1 MTIRDLA
8 PERDADAIATIIRE
22 VWPTSLA
29 TPAST
34 AHELGSLPERA
45 HPGGWIAEV
54 DGVVVA
60 WASAFLNFFGGNA
73 ANVSVSVS
81 GAYRS
86 RGIGSALYAAA
97 LDHALSLNPPE
108 LLTTFYETPEGVG
121 FAEARGFRETRAE
134 QLSVLDPHAVDE
146 QPAAEVRALTQANL
160 RDAHRIDETTSR
172 DIPAH
177 EPITEI
183 PYEEWEQWV
192 LGGPTFQQEG
202 SFIAYTDD
210 GEPAALS
217 LLTADLESGRA
228 MNMYTGTLREFRG
241 RGLGLA
247 AKLASIHWAAEHG
260 VAQMFTTNDE
270 RNAPMLAINRR
281 LGYVPA
287 GRRVEFSRAT

>member
-1 MTIRDLA
+1 MTIRDLT
-8 PERDADAIATIIRE
+8 PERDAEAIAAIIRE
-22 VWPTSLA
+22 VWPTSMA

-34 AHELGSLPERA
+34 AHELGSLPDRA
-45 HPGGWIAEV
+45 HPRSWIAEI
-54 DGVVVA
+54 DGAVA
-60 WASAFLNFFGGNA
+60 GWASAFLNFFGGNA

-81 GAYRS
+81 GAYRG
-86 RGIGSALYAAA
+86 RRIGSALYDAA
-97 LDHALSLNPPE
+97 LDHALSLKPPE
-108 LLTTFYETPEGVG
+108 LLATFYETPEGVR

-134 QLSVLDPHAVDE
+134 QLSVLDPNAVDE
-146 QPAAEVRALTQANL
+146 QPAAKVRALTEANL

-177 EPITEI
+177 EPITAI

-192 LGGPTFQQEG
+192 LGGPTFQQDG
-202 SFIAYTDD
+202 SFIAYTED

-241 RGLGLA
+241 RGFGMA

-260 VAQMFTTNDE
+260 ITQMFTTNDE

-281 LGYVPA
+281 LGYAPA
-287 GRRVEFSRAT
+287 GRRVEFSRAV